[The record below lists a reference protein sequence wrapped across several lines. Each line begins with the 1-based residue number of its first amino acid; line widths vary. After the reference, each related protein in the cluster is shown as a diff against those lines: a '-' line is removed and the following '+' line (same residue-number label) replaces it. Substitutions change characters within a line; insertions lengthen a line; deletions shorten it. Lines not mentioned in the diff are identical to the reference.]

1 MLRATRRKLPGARV
15 SPSSARQEIVHIDE
29 AGRASPDLTAV
40 KTVNSKPSFVLVHAG
55 EACSASASNYTRRP
69 SVPLRGRLDSHS
81 WTSCSIH
88 RTLPAC
94 PLAAGVERVPRRSA
108 HRCWTGTTRSR
119 RPLPSVSPISSS
131 RLAPPRAPCGARGRK
146 SSDPGSSDGIR
157 EPNDAALGGRNAVG
171 GLGRARR
178 SERAGDR
185 LYQVS
190 PRRHS
195 HRNRRAV
202 VVGGPT
208 ALIVSITRSI
218 CHPLRTP
225 LAAAVSLGR

>member
-1 MLRATRRKLPGARV
+1 M
-15 SPSSARQEIVHIDE
+15 
-29 AGRASPDLTAV
+29 
-40 KTVNSKPSFVLVHAG
+40 LVHAG
-55 EACSASASNYTRRP
+55 VQRFSSRLHAAPA
-69 SVPLRGRLDSHS
+69 VPLRGRLDSHS

-88 RTLPAC
+88 RTARR
-94 PLAAGVERVPRRSA
+94 AALSAARGKVSRRRSA

-119 RPLPSVSPISSS
+119 RPLLSVSQSGIITS
-131 RLAPPRAPCGARGRK
+131 RPPRKPHEGRAGETVVTRGR
-146 SSDPGSSDGIR
+146 PTGIR
-157 EPNDAALGGRNAVG
+157 EPNDAAPGGWNAVG

-178 SERAGDR
+178 SDPATSTPARDR

-208 ALIVSITRSI
+208 ALIVSMTRSI

-225 LAAAVSLGR
+225 LAAAVSSADERADVRPRSSSRTPPERNGSVGWPTSTAGAA